1 MKILKYKSDILAY
14 ISSLVI
20 ILGTFLPIVIIDG
33 VSSSFI
39 TENGKLVLAC
49 AVIGVILYLFKVGFF
64 SFIPAIGSLLI
75 LLVFYLGINDS
86 MAALN
91 TLTPG
96 SAVYGI
102 GFYLIIIGSVLLIIS
117 SIINFFDNKKYKEA
131 KEVVTEDISLEYT
144 LSEDNDQVVTTEVYE
159 NETIDN
165 EINVEQEIN
174 ENKKTI
180 DSNIPLEDSIMHN
193 LEDLNTKQDNELEI
207 TNEEIKEKIEQ
218 PQFKE
223 CSHCRAIIRIESKIC
238 SFCNSKTNDN
248 NM

>member
-1 MKILKYKSDILAY
+1 MKILKYKSNILAY

-39 TENGKLVLAC
+39 AENGKLVLAC

-86 MAALN
+86 MVALN

-144 LSEDNDQVVTTEVYE
+144 LSEDNNEVVPTEVFE
-159 NETIDN
+159 NEIIDN
-165 EINVEQEIN
+165 EINVEQEIK
-174 ENKKTI
+174 EDKKTI
-180 DSNIPLEDSIMHN
+180 ESNIPLEDSIMHN
-193 LEDLNTKQDNELEI
+193 LEDLNTKQDNKLEI

-223 CSHCRAIIRIESKIC
+223 CSHCGAIIRIESKIC

-248 NM
+248 NV